1 MPAPPALAEFIGTG
15 NNGLLSAATPLLVL
29 AQRLRSTVAV
39 SDVGRLRRQVIE
51 EMRAF
56 EGRARAAGT
65 SDEDLLAA
73 RYALCAALDESVLN
87 TPWGA
92 QSEWAAQTL
101 LVVFHRESFGG
112 EKFFQILERVVV
124 DPARYINLM
133 ELMYACLSL
142 GFEGRYRLDDRGA
155 ARLADVQRDLYQ
167 RIRMQRGPVASELSP
182 RWKGLTDRRNRVVRF
197 VPLWIVALGTAAV
210 LVVTF
215 VILYAGMG
223 RRSEPVTS
231 ALAGIGIEPMYA
243 QSVVSTGPRL
253 KALLATQELNGQLQ
267 VEELAGRT
275 VVTVSGSDMFGSGS
289 AEINAR
295 ILPVLNAVA
304 DALAKTT
311 GSVTVIGHTDDQPVR
326 SLRFPN
332 NQELSRV
339 RAKAVVD
346 LLAKRLGGT
355 GRLEAVGRGADQ
367 PRYTPANVP
376 ENRARNRRVEIVQSG
391 GM

>member
-1 MPAPPALAEFIGTG
+1 
-15 NNGLLSAATPLLVL
+15 
-29 AQRLRSTVAV
+29 
-39 SDVGRLRRQVIE
+39 
-51 EMRAF
+51 
-56 EGRARAAGT
+56 
-65 SDEDLLAA
+65 
-73 RYALCAALDESVLN
+73 
-87 TPWGA
+87 
-92 QSEWAAQTL
+92 
-101 LVVFHRESFGG
+101 
-112 EKFFQILERVVV
+112 
-124 DPARYINLM
+124 
-133 ELMYACLSL
+133 
-142 GFEGRYRLDDRGA
+142 
-155 ARLADVQRDLYQ
+155 
-167 RIRMQRGPVASELSP
+167 
-182 RWKGLTDRRNRVVRF
+182 
-197 VPLWIVALGTAAV
+197 
-210 LVVTF
+210 
-215 VILYAGMG
+215 
-223 RRSEPVTS
+223 
-231 ALAGIGIEPMYA
+231 
-243 QSVVSTGPRL
+243 VVSTGPRL
-253 KALLATQELNGQLQ
+253 KALLSTQELNGQLQ